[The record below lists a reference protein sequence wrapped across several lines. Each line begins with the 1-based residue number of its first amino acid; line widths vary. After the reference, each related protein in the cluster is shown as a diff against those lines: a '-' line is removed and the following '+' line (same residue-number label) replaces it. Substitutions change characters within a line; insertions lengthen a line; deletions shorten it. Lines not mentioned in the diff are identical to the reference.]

1 MVQFTSLD
9 PIAEARA
16 QVKLRYSRARPV
28 RASMKPLGLM
38 AERVG
43 RKAGTAKLPPLKQIQ
58 INWRQIVGEQIWR
71 WCQPEKITSTK
82 DGRILTLTVH
92 SHAKLILQHQTET
105 MRQRISV
112 AAGGDIIQIKLVVGT
127 IERTG
132 PSEFRR
138 PSRPLTQAEKAEVA
152 AHADPID
159 NPRLRAAIVALGE
172 AVLSATK

>member
-28 RASMKPLGLM
+28 RAPMKPLGLM

-71 WCQPEKITSTK
+71 WCQPEKITASK
-82 DGRILTLTVH
+82 EGRILTLMVVPQ
-92 SHAKLILQHQTET
+92 AAPMIQHQSEII
-105 MRQRISV
+105 RQRVSV
-112 AAGGDIIQIKLVVGT
+112 AAGGDITSIRILQGQVR
-127 IERTG
+127 RTG

-138 PSRPLTQAEKAEVA
+138 RSRALTQAEKAEVA
-152 AHADPID
+152 AHAEPIG

-172 AVLSATK
+172 AVLSATE